1 MSIQG
6 LSNVINGF
14 AKLGFH
20 PGRQW
25 LRDFCTEVANQ
36 IHDMGPQVGRQIRN
50 LGYPNTL
57 ERIRKLEGVGKSE
70 GSLSGGAL
78 GSSASHVSTALPGHF
93 PRKV

>member
-1 MSIQG
+1 MQG

-36 IHDMGPQVGRQIRN
+36 IHDMGPQVG
-50 LGYPNTL
+50 GPF
-57 ERIRKLEGVGKSE
+57 
-70 GSLSGGAL
+70 AL
-78 GSSASHVSTALPGHF
+78 FLPS
-93 PRKV
+93 